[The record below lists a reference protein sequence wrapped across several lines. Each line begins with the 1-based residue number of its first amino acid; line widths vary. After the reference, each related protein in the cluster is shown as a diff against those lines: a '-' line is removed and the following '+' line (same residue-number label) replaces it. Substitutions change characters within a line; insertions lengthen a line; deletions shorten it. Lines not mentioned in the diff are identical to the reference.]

1 MLINYDSLLSKQQN
15 TLSHSL
21 WRVNDLVEEDEYE
34 TDGEYVDGEEGD
46 QAVAGGRLTVGTGL
60 AGLGS
65 VAPAGPQLT
74 PYVYQRIKS
83 KERGVYKGGGG

>member
-1 MLINYDSLLSKQQN
+1 MITVKVNKLLTEQQN

-46 QAVAGGRLTVGTGL
+46 QAVAGGRLTVGTRL

-74 PYVYQRIKS
+74 P
-83 KERGVYKGGGG
+83 